1 MSVNSVQQ
9 FLNVRDSHLRVVSG
23 NVHADQMV
31 LGGITVDTSH
41 GLQSVTNTSNVTT
54 NTVEFSNATTA
65 FVTTAN
71 VEVGG
76 ELTVS
81 GNATFS
87 GTGAL
92 TVPNGTTGQR
102 PTAANGMIRYNTT
115 TGYMEAYAAAGWAP
129 IAQPPTVTGISP
141 LSTLV
146 SGGIAQGWNTG
157 TKIVASD
164 AASGTDRFAYSVS
177 MNSDGTKV
185 IVGSPWEDIGGVGNA
200 GAAYIF
206 TYDSSSSVS
215 YTHLTLPTSDLV

>member
-54 NTVEFSNATTA
+54 NTVEFSNTTTA

-81 GNATFS
+81 GNVEV
-87 GTGAL
+87 GGEL
-92 TVPNGTTGQR
+92 TV
-102 PTAANGMIRYNTT
+102 TANAEIGGDLT
-115 TGYMEAYAAAGWAP
+115 
-129 IAQPPTVTGISP
+129 
-141 LSTLV
+141 V
-146 SGGIAQGWNTG
+146 SGNTFYSNN
-157 TKIVASD
+157 TSIHIDSNVVAEFTGPHGRNPTTPLLKKYPRDCSL
-164 AASGTDRFAYSVS
+164 R
-177 MNSDGTKV
+177 
-185 IVGSPWEDIGGVGNA
+185 VGSLTRNESTNTYVQAGYTVSADSVYNDTDKYIGYSRELMIPADG
-200 GAAYIF
+200 F
-206 TYDSSSSVS
+206 T
-215 YTHLTLPTSDLV
+215 